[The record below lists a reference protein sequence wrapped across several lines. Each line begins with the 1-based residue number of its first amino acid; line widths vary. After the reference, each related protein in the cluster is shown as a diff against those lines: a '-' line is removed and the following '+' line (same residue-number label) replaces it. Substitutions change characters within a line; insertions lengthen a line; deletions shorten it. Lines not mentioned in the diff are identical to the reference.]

1 MPTCTSFVTCGIH
14 SSTLNMIDACECSN
28 PSYARR
34 VSECASKCS
43 TPKLGDFT
51 ATATSAPNG
60 TEWSPPTMPT
70 SFPRPSKRNV
80 SRFTQEFTTPESA
93 FTRVSARAS
102 SGSFPAPPASMI
114 FAASALPS
122 SFATTTSLGS
132 SPMKMPASY
141 GFSTSRS

>member
-1 MPTCTSFVTCGIH
+1 
-14 SSTLNMIDACECSN
+14 MIDACECSN

-34 VSECASKCS
+34 VSECASKCR
-43 TPKLGDFT
+43 TPKLGFFT

-70 SFPRPSKRNV
+70 SLPAPNRRNV
-80 SRFTQEFTTPESA
+80 SRFTQPFTIPESV
-93 FTRVSARAS
+93 FTRASARTS
-102 SGSFPAPPASMI
+102 SGSSPAWPFSMI

-122 SFATTTSLGS
+122 SLAARISAGS